1 MKTVT
6 VNTLL
11 DYKAGGNKFPVITAY
26 DASFAHQIEA
36 AEIDVVLVGDSLG
49 NVILGHASTVP
60 VTMADMIHHT
70 AAVSRGNAKSL
81 LIADMPF
88 MAYAT
93 KESALSNAA
102 LLMQAGGQM
111 VKLEGGAW
119 LEESVAMLSARGIPV
134 CGHLGLTPQSVNKLG
149 GYRVQ
154 GRGDKAAEQMLSD
167 ALCLQ
172 DAGADL
178 LVLECVPSELARNI
192 SRHLR
197 VPVIGIGAGPDTDAQ
212 VLVLYDMLGI
222 SPRVPKFTRNFL
234 LGADSI
240 QSALRGYAEA
250 VRNGTFPQP
259 EHGFK

>member
-1 MKTVT
+1 MKAVT
-6 VNTLL
+6 INTLFEH
-11 DYKAGGNKFPVITAY
+11 KAGGNKFPVITAY
-26 DASFAHQIEA
+26 DSSFAHQIEL

-49 NVILGHASTVP
+49 NVILGYDSTVP

-70 AAVSRGNAKSL
+70 AAVRRGNAKSL
-81 LIADMPF
+81 VIADLPF

-93 KESALSNAA
+93 SESAMANAA
-102 LLMQAGGQM
+102 LLMQAGGHM

-119 LEESVAMLSARGIPV
+119 LETTVAMLCARGIPV
-134 CGHLGLTPQSVNKLG
+134 CGHLGLTPQSVNKFG

-154 GRGDKAAEQMLSD
+154 GRGDKAAEQILKD

-178 LVLECVPSELARNI
+178 LVLECVPSELAANI
-192 SRHLR
+192 SRRLR
-197 VPVIGIGAGPDTDAQ
+197 IPVIGIGAGPDTDAQ

-222 SPRVPKFTRNFL
+222 SPRVPRFTKNFL
-234 LGADSI
+234 PGADGV
-240 QSALRGYAEA
+240 QGALRAYGEA
-250 VRNGTFPQP
+250 VRTGTFPQP